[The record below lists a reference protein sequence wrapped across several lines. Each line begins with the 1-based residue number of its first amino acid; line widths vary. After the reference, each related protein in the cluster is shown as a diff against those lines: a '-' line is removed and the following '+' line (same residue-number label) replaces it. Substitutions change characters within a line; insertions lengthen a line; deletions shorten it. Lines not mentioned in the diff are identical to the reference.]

1 MSSESID
8 TRDVI
13 EAFGLEGVV
22 LFPYAERESSP
33 LSVRASSFLSRVGVP
48 NDYFFISRGGPEEDG
63 GAIEEEESVYV
74 GSWAADEDFSFDV
87 PEECRSWLIV
97 GHFPCAAAALNP
109 ADDQIYAFSYDGD
122 GKPILIHRDL
132 ESLVRS
138 LITLKY
144 FCEERE
150 ENEDLA
156 PEELRTRV
164 DSFDRLPFSDA
175 ASEWNRMYEEIV
187 DGIF

>member
-1 MSSESID
+1 MSSESIGGG
-8 TRDVI
+8 DVI
-13 EAFGLEGVV
+13 AAFGLEGVV
-22 LFPYAERESSP
+22 LFPYAETEPSP

-48 NDYFFISRGGPEEDG
+48 NDYFFISRGGPGEDG
-63 GAIEEEESVYV
+63 EAAEESVYV
-74 GSWAADEDFSFDV
+74 GSWAADEDLGFDV

-109 ADDQIYAFSYDGD
+109 ADDHIYSFSYDGD

-138 LITLKY
+138 LITLKR

-150 ENEDLA
+150 ENEDLS

-164 DSFDRLPFSDA
+164 DSFDRLPFSEG

>member
-1 MSSESID
+1 MSRAGS
-8 TRDVI
+8 RLLPDVI
-13 EAFGLEGVV
+13 AAFGPEGVV
-22 LFPYAERESSP
+22 LFPYAEAESSP
-33 LSVRASSFLSRVGVP
+33 LSVPASSFLSRVGVP

-63 GAIEEEESVYV
+63 GAAEESVHV
-74 GSWAADEDFSFDV
+74 GSWAADEDLSFDV

-109 ADDQIYAFSYDGD
+109 ADDHVYAFSYDGD
-122 GKPILIHRDL
+122 GKPVLIHRDL

-150 ENEDLA
+150 ENEDLE
-156 PEELRTRV
+156 PEELRARI
-164 DSFDRLPFSDA
+164 DSFDRLPFSDE